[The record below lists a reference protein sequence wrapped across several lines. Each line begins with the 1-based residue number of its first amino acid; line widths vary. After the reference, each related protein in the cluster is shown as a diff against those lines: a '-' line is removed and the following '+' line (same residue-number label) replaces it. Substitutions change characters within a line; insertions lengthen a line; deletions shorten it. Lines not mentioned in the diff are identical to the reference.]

1 MELTRIVVNALFAYS
16 VLLVLVRLSGKR
28 SIRHASPFAFA
39 LSVIM
44 GDLLDDMIWSEVAPA
59 EFLAATIS
67 LFATH
72 WAMDYFRY
80 RVTV

>member
-1 MELTRIVVNALFAYS
+1 MDLSRIVVNVLFAYV
-16 VLLVLVRLSGKR
+16 VLHVLVRLSGKR
-28 SIRHASPFAFA
+28 AIRHASPFAFA

-44 GDLLDDMIWSEVAPA
+44 GDLLDDMVWSEVAPA
-59 EFLAATIS
+59 EFLTAAIS
-67 LFATH
+67 LFVTH